1 MGKYVWV
8 NMVHELDLLELA
20 AAWRSEG
27 RRVALVT
34 VVATWGSSPRPPGSQ
49 LLADD
54 SGRFMG
60 SVSGGCIEGEVV
72 RRAREAIETGAPEL
86 LEFGIANEDA
96 WSVGLS
102 CGGRIQVFVEPV
114 DRMKSDVLSAILR
127 AKRAKVPVALLTQLP
142 TGEQIVVG
150 AASVPEDAGI
160 DPAAITRSRELLAED
175 RSERFDSTSG
185 PVFIQVFNPPCKLIL
200 VGAVH
205 IAQPLAR
212 LGALAGYEILIID
225 PRRAFAEA
233 ERFAGLSVDA
243 RWPDLALA
251 EVTADRRTALVTLT
265 HDPKLD
271 DPVLDW
277 ALRSPAFY
285 IGALGS
291 RKTHES
297 RLHRLAERGFAAA
310 DCTRIY
316 GPVGLSIGAVTP
328 AEIAISIMAQIT
340 QVRRARV

>member
-1 MGKYVWV
+1 
-8 NMVHELDLLELA
+8 MVHELDLLELA

-27 RRVALVT
+27 RRVALAT
-34 VVATWGSSPRPPGSQ
+34 VVAAWGSSPHPPGSQ

-60 SVSGGCIEGEVV
+60 SVSGGCIEGEVMRLSLDV
-72 RRAREAIETGAPEL
+72 IDTGEPAL
-86 LEFGIANEDA
+86 LDFGIANEDA

-102 CGGRIQVFVEPV
+102 CGGRIEVFVEPV
-114 DRMKSDVLSAILR
+114 SRMKADVLSAIFE
-127 AKRAKVPVALLTQLP
+127 AKRAKVPVALLTQLS

-150 AASVPEDAGI
+150 LASVSYDTEI
-160 DPAAITRSRELLAED
+160 DPGAIRRSLKLLAED
-175 RSERFDSTSG
+175 RSARFDSASG
-185 PVFIQVFNPPCKLIL
+185 PVFIQVFNPPFKLIV

-225 PRRAFAEA
+225 PRGAFAEA
-233 ERFAGLSVDA
+233 ERFDALRVDA

-251 EVTADRRTALVTLT
+251 EITADRRTALVTLT

-271 DPVLDW
+271 DPALAW
-277 ALRSPAFY
+277 ALRSPASC

-291 RKTHES
+291 RKTHGS
-297 RLHRLAERGFAAA
+297 RLDRLAQLGFSAAECA
-310 DCTRIY
+310 RIH
-316 GPVGLSIGAVTP
+316 GPVGLGIGAVTP

-340 QVRRARV
+340 KARRAKV